1 MYLQLATEFMLPDL
15 LGRYI
20 TNSHIEPVL
29 EALKN
34 NNNNNISIEG
44 KSVLEKNIYSIKIGT
59 GKTKILLWSQMH
71 GNESTTTKGL
81 FDFINF
87 LQSDDVNASEIKE
100 NYTLLCIPIL
110 NPDGA
115 TLYTRENANN
125 IDLNRDAFSV
135 TQPESLLLRKLYLQF
150 KPDFCY
156 NLHDQRTIF
165 GTENSK
171 LPASMSFLS
180 PSYSNEC
187 EFNDVRLK
195 AVEIINKI
203 HNALNVYIPNQI
215 GRFDDAFN
223 INCVGDY
230 FTNQGTPT
238 ILFEAGHYKQDYQR
252 EEVRK
257 FVFISLV
264 SSLLKAGSQNDI
276 NKNLDY
282 YLNIPQNSK
291 YFFDFIYRNV
301 TVSSHKDNKIINFAA
316 QFREELVDNKINFVA
331 EIIQIDTL
339 NDFIGH
345 LDYDCKRMVF
355 DSKYGNLPI
364 INKKADFKLNN
375 MLKCSNGLLNL

>member
-1 MYLQLATEFMLPDL
+1 MYLQLATEFMIPDL
-15 LGRYI
+15 IGRYI

-29 EALKN
+29 ETLKN
-34 NNNNNISIEG
+34 NNEISIEG
-44 KSVLEKNIYSIKIGT
+44 KSVLDKNIYGIKTGT

-87 LQSDDVNASEIKE
+87 LESGHLIASEIKE

-115 TLYTRENANN
+115 TLYTRENANS
-125 IDLNRDAFSV
+125 IDLNRDAFNT
-135 TQPESLLLRKLYLQF
+135 TQPESLLLRSIYLGF

-165 GTENSK
+165 GTEDAK
-171 LPASMSFLS
+171 LPATMSFLT
-180 PSYSNEC
+180 PSYNKEI

-195 AVEIINKI
+195 AVKIINKI
-203 HNALNVYIPNQI
+203 HKVLNVYIPNQI

-238 ILFEAGHYKQDYQR
+238 ILFEAGHYKDDYQR
-252 EEVRK
+252 DEVRK
-257 FVFISLV
+257 FVFISLL
-264 SSLLKAGSQNDI
+264 SSLLTVNKQNDI
-276 NKNLDY
+276 NSELDD
-282 YLNIPQNSK
+282 YLKISQNSK
-291 YFFDFIYRNV
+291 CFFDFVYRNV
-301 TVSSHKDNKIINFAA
+301 NIIVNKEEKTINFAA
-316 QFREELVDNKINFVA
+316 QFREELIGEEINFVA
-331 EIIQIDTL
+331 EIIQIENL
-339 NDFIGH
+339 NETIGH
-345 LDYDCKRMVF
+345 LEYDCKGMIF
-355 DSKYGNLPI
+355 DSEYGNLPI
-364 INKKADFKLNN
+364 IHKKANFKLNN

>member
-1 MYLQLATEFMLPDL
+1 MYLQLATEFLVPEL
-15 LGRYI
+15 KGRYI

-29 EALKN
+29 KSLKKN
-34 NNNNNISIEG
+34 NEINIEG
-44 KSVLEKNIYSIKIGT
+44 KSVLDKNIYSIKIGT

-87 LQSDDVNASEIKE
+87 LQSDDKSASEIKE

-115 TLYTRENANN
+115 AAYTRVNANN
-125 IDLNRDAFSV
+125 IDLNRDALDV
-135 TQPESLLLRKLYLQF
+135 TQPESLLLRSIYLGF

-171 LPASMSFLS
+171 LPATMSFLA
-180 PSYSNEC
+180 PSYNKEC
-187 EFNDVRLK
+187 EFNDVRLE
-195 AVEIINKI
+195 AVKIINKI
-203 HNALNVYIPNQI
+203 HNTLNVYIPNQI

-238 ILFEAGHYKQDYQR
+238 ILFEAGHYKDDYQR
-252 EEVRK
+252 DEVRK
-257 FVFISLV
+257 FVFISLLL
-264 SSLLKAGSQNDI
+264 SLLTNNKQNDI
-276 NKNLDY
+276 NSELNDY
-282 YLNIPQNSK
+282 LKISQNSK
-291 YFFDFIYRNV
+291 CFYDFVYRNV
-301 TVSSHKDNKIINFAA
+301 NVFVNKEEKTINFAA
-316 QFREELVDNKINFVA
+316 QFREELNGEEINFVA
-331 EIIQIDTL
+331 EIIQIENLKDS
-339 NDFIGH
+339 IGH
-345 LDYDCKRMVF
+345 LEYDCKGMIF
-355 DSKYGNLPI
+355 DSEYGNLPI
-364 INKKADFKLNN
+364 IHNKANFKLNN